1 MTRFKFLDEN
11 IDFDRVIELYTTHEF
26 TEYVVSCGGDVITY
40 RVYGPESIGKEE
52 DFSIYCK

>member
-11 IDFDRVIELYTTHEF
+11 VDFDRVIELYTTHEF
-26 TEYVVSCGGDVITY
+26 TEYIVSGGDVVAY
-40 RVYGPESIGKEE
+40 RVYGPEKGKEE

>member
-1 MTRFKFLDEN
+1 MTRFKFLDKN
-11 IDFDRVIELYTTHEF
+11 VDFDRVIELYTTHEF

-40 RVYGPESIGKEE
+40 RVPESMGKEE